1 MKRKIIIGS
10 VLVAFI
16 LMTISIATVVGT
28 TINNE
33 KKESPLY
40 RIRTSRA
47 ITEKIESIC
56 ANFLKGN
63 RLLSISPLNIFLSA
77 NELYGPTIT
86 CFWACKA

>member
-10 VLVAFI
+10 ILAAFL
-16 LMTISIATVVGT
+16 LMTISIVSVVGT

-40 RIRTSRA
+40 RIRTKRA
-47 ITEKIESIC
+47 ITEKIENIC
-56 ANFLKGN
+56 ANFLQGN
-63 RLLSISPLNIFLSA
+63 RLLLISPLNIFLSA
-77 NELYGPTIT
+77 NEIYGPTIT